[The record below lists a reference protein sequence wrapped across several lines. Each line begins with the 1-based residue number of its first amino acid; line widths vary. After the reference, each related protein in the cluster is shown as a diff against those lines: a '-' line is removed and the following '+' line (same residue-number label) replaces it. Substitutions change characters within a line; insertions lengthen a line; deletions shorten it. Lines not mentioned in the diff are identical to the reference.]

1 MFCVVA
7 FITEA
12 YQVLV
17 IKSQLR
23 IFVIVLDVM
32 YNLRFSLSAVSLAP
46 LALISVTSQ
55 DHCSFMFPDF
65 SLQELCFIHS
75 HHYGIPLGSIE
86 RYAITGGMYH
96 LLFRCVLPPIIQMPV
111 LFILTT
117 GASCF
122 KVGIEYVQ
130 KLKRYWLQRVDSDH

>member
-1 MFCVVA
+1 MTIVA
-7 FITEA
+7 KA
-12 YQVLV
+12 YQIVV
-17 IKSQLR
+17 FQCEFR

-32 YNLRFSLSAVSLAP
+32 YNLCFSLSAVSLAP

-55 DHCSFMFPDF
+55 DHCSFTFPDF